1 MLDNAHLCEKR
12 QRVLGEGP
20 CTLLVHELHVWQGQH
35 THIRDYSKF
44 FQPSAVQSGSTDSE
58 DIFCRLLIFQVITF
72 ITHLHTHIYRHIQK
86 HTSISSDVGNG
97 ENQVQ
102 DATIVISNAE
112 VISNYCVSLF
122 FSSCRFEIT
131 SFSKLL
137 LCVTFFF
144 KITFVW
150 HTLCHRFHIHDNSE
164 HRWQRSQ
171 GCTWQRYV
179 NWISAVVMDLKLYSK
194 VFPCRS

>member
-1 MLDNAHLCEKR
+1 MLCVVGGGGFHDN
-12 QRVLGEGP
+12 
-20 CTLLVHELHVWQGQH
+20 W
-35 THIRDYSKF
+35 
-44 FQPSAVQSGSTDSE
+44 
-58 DIFCRLLIFQVITF
+58 
-72 ITHLHTHIYRHIQK
+72 
-86 HTSISSDVGNG
+86 DVGNG

-137 LCVTFFF
+137 LCVTIFF
-144 KITFVW
+144 KITIVW

-164 HRWQRSQ
+164 HR
-171 GCTWQRYV
+171 
-179 NWISAVVMDLKLYSK
+179 
-194 VFPCRS
+194 